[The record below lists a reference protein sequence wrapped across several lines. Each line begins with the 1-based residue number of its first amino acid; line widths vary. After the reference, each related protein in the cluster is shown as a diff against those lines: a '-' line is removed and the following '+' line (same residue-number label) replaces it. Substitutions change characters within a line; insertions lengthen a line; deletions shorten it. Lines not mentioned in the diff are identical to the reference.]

1 MRPRL
6 QPCDK
11 AKQRVYR
18 WKCGLALELVS
29 LARLP
34 RVASL
39 LPRESRDT
47 GESHL
52 GGSHRGRA
60 KRTLQRS
67 GLHLRVLASA
77 VRRRRR
83 PTPCKPAGPDRRAAR
98 GLLED
103 STPHSQRSS
112 IESDCALWRR
122 SRALPAP
129 TPDLPGAV
137 ALFLFASPS
146 GSQADARN
154 GTFSSPWHQRVGS
167 GVRGRP

>member
-1 MRPRL
+1 VRPRL

-129 TPDLPGAV
+129 TPDLPE
-137 ALFLFASPS
+137 LLRCS
-146 GSQADARN
+146 
-154 GTFSSPWHQRVGS
+154 SSPHRQALRLT
-167 GVRGRP
+167 RGTARSRRHGTRGWGAG